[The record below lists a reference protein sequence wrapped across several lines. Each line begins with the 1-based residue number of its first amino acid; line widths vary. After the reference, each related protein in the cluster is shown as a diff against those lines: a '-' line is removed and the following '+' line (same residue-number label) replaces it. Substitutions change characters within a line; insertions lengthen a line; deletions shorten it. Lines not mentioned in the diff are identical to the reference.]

1 MTSGGG
7 DWIWIRR
14 NANGAPPAMPD
25 DDPFNPAPTP
35 PGRMP
40 PPVPPEAVPPPRPV
54 LPLAHS
60 PQTPPPPGSFGLRV
74 VLGCVGYIVLTAGW
88 WVMAA
93 RLRLDPG
100 LSWGAWFVVTVAL
113 LGLALYVRVRYRRA
127 GYGYGILLSFVI
139 AALLVAGLVLLLIGM
154 CFTGN
159 LK

>member
-1 MTSGGG
+1 
-7 DWIWIRR
+7 
-14 NANGAPPAMPD
+14 MPD
-25 DDPFNPAPTP
+25 DDPAHPTP
-35 PGRMP
+35 PKRTP
-40 PPVPPEAVPPPRPV
+40 PPIPPEAMPPKPV
-54 LPLAHS
+54 LPLGYL
-60 PQTPPPPGSFGLRV
+60 PETLPPPGSFGLRI

-93 RLRLDPG
+93 HLRLDPG
-100 LSWGAWFVVTVAL
+100 LSWGVWFVVTVGL

-127 GYGYGILLSFVI
+127 GYGYGILLSFVV